1 MLEGSNV
8 NPVSSVVELI
18 DAQRAAEGM
27 RHALSMIDTEID
39 KTATQDLPRIS

>member
-8 NPVSSVVELI
+8 NPVSSVIELI

-27 RHALSMIDTEID
+27 RHALTMIDTEID
-39 KTATQDLPRIS
+39 KTASEDLPHVG